1 MTIFIILCTSNSI
14 TAHIIAFIYNNINKE
29 VDYLFHNWLL
39 HFYFT
44 HCCVV
49 EIIFIVYPQIF
60 NGPDTTQGIAA
71 ELGLVNWPAA
81 TLVDAAGVVVK
92 TGESAAEIW
101 SFLDANLP
109 K

>member
-1 MTIFIILCTSNSI
+1 MDYRKEDLERYLDENK
-14 TAHIIAFIYNNINKE
+14 IA
-29 VDYLFHNWLL
+29 
-39 HFYFT
+39 
-44 HCCVV
+44 
-49 EIIFIVYPQIF
+49 YPQIF
-60 NGPDTTQGIAA
+60 NGPDATQGVAA

-92 TGESAAEIW
+92 TGESVAEIW